1 MMHVPRDLTF
11 STNGVSTDTCSVPK
25 IIANKI
31 ERLLRERITAGDPSA
46 TGRLESER
54 HLAAE
59 YGVPRNT
66 IRKAVNAIAR
76 DGILER
82 RVGRGTPLG
91 DAMDE
96 LVNILETIVGS
107 SPADL
112 IAVRLIIEP
121 QAAALAAIN
130 ASSSDVDAITETHYH
145 VSEGLKADQF
155 EHRDSLFH
163 RRIFEAARND
173 LLLHLHD
180 ILRGVRSWRS
190 FSASKRD
197 RFCIGAH
204 RRHWDQHANIVS
216 ALRGRDADAAAQAMF
231 QHIKAI

>member
-1 MMHVPRDLTF
+1 MSNRQPT
-11 STNGVSTDTCSVPK
+11 GCSVPK

-31 ERLLRERITAGDPSA
+31 ERLLRERITAGEWSA
-46 TGRLESER
+46 TGRLASER

-59 YGVPRNT
+59 FGVARNT

-82 RVGRGTPLG
+82 RVGRGTSLG
-91 DAMDE
+91 HAMGE
-96 LVNILETIVGS
+96 LATILETIVGA

-130 ASSSDVDAITETHYH
+130 ASSCDVDAITETHYH
-145 VSEGLKADQF
+145 VGEGLKNDQF

-163 RRIFEAARND
+163 RRIFEAARSD

-180 ILRGVRSWRS
+180 ILRRVRSWRS

-197 RFCIGAH
+197 RFCIGAQQ
-204 RRHWDQHANIVS
+204 RHWDQHANIVS
-216 ALRGRDADAAAQAMF
+216 ALKGRDADAAAQAMF
-231 QHIKAI
+231 QHIKLFNELH

>member
-1 MMHVPRDLTF
+1 
-11 STNGVSTDTCSVPK
+11 VPK

-31 ERLLRERITAGDPSA
+31 ERLLRERITAGGLSA
-46 TGRLESER
+46 TNRLASER
-54 HLAAE
+54 HLASE
-59 YGVPRNT
+59 YGVARNT
-66 IRKAVNAIAR
+66 IQKAVNAIAR

-82 RVGRGTPLG
+82 RVGRGTFQG
-91 DAMDE
+91 NATGE
-96 LVNILETIVGS
+96 LATILETILGA

-130 ASSSDVDAITETHYH
+130 ASSCDVDAITETHYH
-145 VSEGLKADQF
+145 FSEDLQANQF
-155 EHRDSLFH
+155 EHRDLLFH
-163 RRIFEAARND
+163 RQIFVAARSD

>member
-1 MMHVPRDLTF
+1 MSNRQPT
-11 STNGVSTDTCSVPK
+11 GCSVPK

-31 ERLLRERITAGDPSA
+31 ERLLRERITAGELSA
-46 TGRLESER
+46 TGRLASES

-59 YGVPRNT
+59 YGVARNT

-82 RVGRGTPLG
+82 RVGRGTFQG
-91 DAMDE
+91 DATGE
-96 LVNILETIVGS
+96 LATILETIVGA
-107 SPADL
+107 SPGDL

-130 ASSSDVDAITETHYH
+130 ASSCDVDAITKTHYH
-145 VSEGLKADQF
+145 VSEELQVDQF

-163 RRIFEAARND
+163 RQIFEAARSD

-190 FSASKRD
+190 FSASRRD
-197 RFCIGAH
+197 RFCIDAH
-204 RRHWDQHANIVS
+204 RRHWDQHASIVS

>member
-1 MMHVPRDLTF
+1 M
-11 STNGVSTDTCSVPK
+11 
-25 IIANKI
+25 A
-31 ERLLRERITAGDPSA
+31 
-46 TGRLESER
+46 
-54 HLAAE
+54 
-59 YGVPRNT
+59 RNT

-82 RVGRGTPLG
+82 RVGRGTFLG
-91 DAMDE
+91 DATDE
-96 LVNILETIVGS
+96 LATILETIVGA

-112 IAVRLIIEP
+112 IAVLLIIEP

-130 ASSSDVDAITETHYH
+130 ASSCDVDAIAETHYH
-145 VSEGLKADQF
+145 VSEELQADQF

-163 RRIFEAARND
+163 RQIFVAARSD

-197 RFCIGAH
+197 RFSIGAH
-204 RRHWDQHANIVS
+204 RRDIGIS
-216 ALRGRDADAAAQAMF
+216 TRT
-231 QHIKAI
+231 